1 MTDVISIGQFK
12 AIASQKKQP
21 KYRNKRCEMD
31 DIKFDSLRER
41 NYYANLR
48 RMEIAGLIRKLQVHP
63 RYPIVINKQKVC
75 DVVLDFSFEC
85 TKSGIVSHID
95 VKGMDTPVSRL
106 KRKMVE
112 AQYGIV
118 VEVVR

>member
-1 MTDVISIGQFK
+1 MTDVLSISQYK
-12 AIASQKKQP
+12 ALNATKRQP

-63 RYPIVINKQKVC
+63 RYPIIINKHKVC

-85 TKSGIVSHID
+85 VKSGIVSHVD

-112 AQYGIV
+112 AQYGIL